1 MDNLIDNKA
10 DTAPITK
17 ILMIKMVWCLAL
29 SLFWVIFL
37 WGVWDRGVYA
47 LGINAFLFWLSALAL
62 FFWVLKH
69 EKHYNSRD
77 LVWLIPLGLIALSFS
92 LYENPFI
99 KGVNMLLYPLLFAAL
114 FHFGFLSGKE
124 KRDWNLNFIFHFLK
138 RFLVLVTKVNS
149 AVTHYFD
156 FLLPKDQK
164 KKRIFKKIMIGTLLF
179 AALASVLIVPLL
191 SSADAEFSARMELMY
206 DWIGE
211 LISETLVYKI
221 IV

>member
-17 ILMIKMVWCLAL
+17 ILMIKMAWCLAL

-47 LGINAFLFWLSALAL
+47 LGFNAFLFWLSALAL

-92 LYENPFI
+92 LYENPF
-99 KGVNMLLYPLLFAAL
+99 
-114 FHFGFLSGKE
+114 FLS
-124 KRDWNLNFIFHFLK
+124 LTASSFSLIF
-138 RFLVLVTKVNS
+138 
-149 AVTHYFD
+149 A
-156 FLLPKDQK
+156 
-164 KKRIFKKIMIGTLLF
+164 
-179 AALASVLIVPLL
+179 
-191 SSADAEFSARMELMY
+191 
-206 DWIGE
+206 
-211 LISETLVYKI
+211 I
-221 IV
+221 I